1 MTISS
6 SGSECAEP
14 DQDEQRDRAHQPR
27 EQEEDEGRRDLPGR
41 QLGPQAGDG
50 KAEVHGVARVGQ
62 EEDLDIPKLEKMDEL
77 KGKAK
82 GKKRTGLR
90 TVKSICERILTV
102 PLGSDI

>member
-27 EQEEDEGRRDLPGR
+27 EQKEDEGRRDLPGR
-41 QLGPQAGDG
+41 QLSPQAGDG

-77 KGKAK
+77 KRKAK

>member
-1 MTISS
+1 M
-6 SGSECAEP
+6 
-14 DQDEQRDRAHQPR
+14 
-27 EQEEDEGRRDLPGR
+27 
-41 QLGPQAGDG
+41 
-50 KAEVHGVARVGQ
+50 HGVARVGQ

-77 KGKAK
+77 KRKAK